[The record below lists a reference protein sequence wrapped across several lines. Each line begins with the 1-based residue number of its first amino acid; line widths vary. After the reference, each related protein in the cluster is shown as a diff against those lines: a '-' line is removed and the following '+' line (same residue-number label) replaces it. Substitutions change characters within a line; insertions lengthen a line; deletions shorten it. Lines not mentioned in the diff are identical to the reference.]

1 MDRPESTGS
10 MSVRKW
16 TIPDLID
23 FEYLLKSPSA
33 SDAREDRRIFLEVI
47 GPRATGPQP
56 WSLRQRRD
64 ALRVWLEERRA
75 LFRRHDG
82 QAVLPGEVFRESR
95 YLLLVLVGVSGL
107 LSGGAVALP
116 LLAYTGKSAVNVTLY
131 LGVLVFLQVLGLLLM
146 LRFFFLTVSMDRLR
160 HRSLLYGLLGRLIER
175 IGAAVARGA
184 ANRAGLLEAS
194 GPLRGLYG
202 LYGQVFFW
210 PFFGAVQLFGVM
222 FNVGAISATLV
233 RVLST
238 DLAFGWQ
245 STLQMGPE
253 AVHALVK
260 VMAAPW
266 AWLLGPHAY
275 PSLAQIEGSRM
286 VLKEGLTTLATG
298 NLVSWWP
305 FLVSAVACYGL
316 LPRVLLWAAAA
327 AGESRALARLRF
339 THAECD
345 ALILRMQ
352 PPGLSMQG
360 VPEAAPPSSPLPQ
373 QPVDAE
379 PVFLSLTDAAVL
391 IPRDIREQ
399 AESGELDDH
408 LVANLGL
415 KPAAVLPVTG
425 SVSRDGPLIEKA
437 LHGLRENE
445 RAVLLVQEA
454 WLPPIAETM
463 ALIREIRSTGGR
475 AMRITVLL
483 VGKPVRGKFLTPVT
497 PGDRAIW
504 SKALAGLAD
513 PYLSVASGGEA

>member
-1 MDRPESTGS
+1 MDRPESTES
-10 MSVRKW
+10 MSAGKW

-23 FEYLLKSPSA
+23 FEYLLSLPDA
-33 SDAREDRRIFLEVI
+33 SGGGEDRRIFLEGI
-47 GPRATGPQP
+47 GPRVGGQQP
-56 WSLRQRRD
+56 WSARQRRD
-64 ALRVWLEERRA
+64 ALRIWLDGRRA
-75 LFRRHDG
+75 LFRKHDA

-95 YLLLVLVGVSGL
+95 SLLLVLLAVSGL

-131 LGVLVFLQVLGLLLM
+131 LGVLVFLQILALLLM
-146 LRFFFLTVSMDRLR
+146 VRFLFVNISMDRLR
-160 HRSLLYGLLGRLIER
+160 RRSLLYGLLGRLMER
-175 IGAAVARGA
+175 FVTAVARGA

-222 FNVGAISATLV
+222 FNIGAISVTLV
-233 RVLST
+233 RVLGT

-245 STLQMGPE
+245 STLQMSPE

-275 PSLAQIEGSRM
+275 PSPAQIEGSRM

-316 LPRVLLWAAAA
+316 LPRLALWALAG
-327 AGESRALARLRF
+327 AGERRALARLRF
-339 THAECD
+339 THAGCD
-345 ALILRMQ
+345 GLILRMQ

-360 VPEAAPPSSPLPQ
+360 FPDAPPPHSPLQP
-373 QPVDAE
+373 QPVEAG
-379 PVFLSLTDAAVL
+379 PVFLSLTDAVVL
-391 IPRDIREQ
+391 IPKDLGEQ
-399 AESGELDDH
+399 GESAELDGH
-408 LVANLGL
+408 LVTSLGL
-415 KPAAVLPVTG
+415 KPAAVLRVTG
-425 SVSRDGPLIEKA
+425 SVSRDGPLIEEA
-437 LHGLRENE
+437 LGGLSEDG
-445 RAVLLVQEA
+445 RAAVLVQEA

-463 ALIREIRSTGGR
+463 ALLGKVRLAGGR

-483 VGKPVRGKFLTPVT
+483 VGRPVSGRLLTPVRN
-497 PGDRAIW
+497 GDLAIW
-504 SKALAGLAD
+504 TKALAGLAD
-513 PYLSVASGGEA
+513 PYLSVAAGGEA